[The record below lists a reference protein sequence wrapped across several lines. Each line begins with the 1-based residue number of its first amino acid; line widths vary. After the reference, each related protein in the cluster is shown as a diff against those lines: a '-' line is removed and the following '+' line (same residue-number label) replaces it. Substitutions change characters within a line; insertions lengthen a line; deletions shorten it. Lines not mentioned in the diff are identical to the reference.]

1 MIRCVDFHGLRA
13 VEFSKGDYEALL
25 VPSVGANLVRLAN
38 TRLGVEMLRTPAADE
53 VETFCSRPQ
62 IFGLPILFPPNR
74 IEDGCYTFDGRTYRY
89 PITVEKEHNY
99 HHGILK
105 SQPFVVSKAVE
116 TDSEV
121 LIECRFYSNAACDA
135 IFRDFPH

>member
-38 TRLGVEMLRTPAADE
+38 IRLGVEMLRTPAADE

-74 IEDGCYTFDGRTYRY
+74 IEDGLYVRRAHI
-89 PITVEKEHNY
+89 PLP
-99 HHGILK
+99 HHGGERAQL
-105 SQPFVVSKAVE
+105 PP
-116 TDSEV
+116 
-121 LIECRFYSNAACDA
+121 RH
-135 IFRDFPH
+135 P